1 LGRRGPLEK
10 EATAVFFRGNAK
22 CSNIVRATFVVFG
35 ILLFAAVAV
44 SFHAR
49 PTAAATCGSLQ
60 AKVDAAPSGGT
71 VDLPDGC
78 VYRQQVTITKP
89 LTLQGGAGVEIRGSD
104 AWAGWTLSGGY
115 WKSDRILPSFPQTD
129 SPVEC
134 MPNTS
139 RCKWPEQVYFG
150 GKASADNVTIQGFT
164 MKHAANQAQSG
175 AIMNRPS
182 RFEDGGSNWTVQNS
196 RLSDSHGAILSF
208 KNATGYKVLNNDI
221 FQAGQLG
228 IHSTADGGLVRGNK
242 VHHNNTED
250 FSYRW
255 EAGGMK
261 FIHANDTVVDSNEVY
276 NNKGN
281 AIHFDID
288 CYDNTVSNNRVH
300 HNARKGIQYELS
312 FGGKI
317 FSNVLWENGWAT
329 PSSNDGAGITLHNS
343 STTEVYNNTLAW
355 HPDGIAVFAVDR
367 AEGTKYDR
375 VHDVYVHDNTVLG
388 KNDASEAKNHV
399 ALAWLAWQFNLL
411 YDPANNNRGANNRY
425 WYASP
430 EGTLPRFVWKQT
442 NYSRLSAFNLTSGE
456 ESGRYL
462 TQSEKDALVASKG
475 IPANPLPR

>member
-1 LGRRGPLEK
+1 
-10 EATAVFFRGNAK
+10 
-22 CSNIVRATFVVFG
+22 
-35 ILLFAAVAV
+35 
-44 SFHAR
+44 
-49 PTAAATCGSLQ
+49 
-60 AKVDAAPSGGT
+60 
-71 VDLPDGC
+71 
-78 VYRQQVTITKP
+78 
-89 LTLQGGAGVEIRGSD
+89 
-104 AWAGWTLSGGY
+104 
-115 WKSDRILPSFPQTD
+115 
-129 SPVEC
+129 

-139 RCKWPEQVYFG
+139 RCKWPEQVYIG
-150 GKASADNVTIQGFT
+150 GKALSQVAANPGAGQFAVDSGRRVVLKDDPRGRFVEVSVRRHWMLGTASADNVTIQGFT

-196 RLSDSHGAILSF
+196 RLSDAHGAILSF
-208 KNATGYKVLNNDI
+208 KNATGYRILNNDI
-221 FQAGQLG
+221 FRAGQLG
-228 IHSTADGGLVRGNK
+228 IHSTADGGVVRGNK

-255 EAGGMK
+255 EAGGTK
-261 FIHANDTVVDSNEVY
+261 FISANDTVVDSNEVY

-288 CYDNTVSNNRVH
+288 CYNNTISNNRVH

-329 PSSNDGAGITLHNS
+329 PSGNDGAGITLHNS

-355 HPDGIAVFAVDR
+355 HPDGMAVFAVDR

-375 VHDVYVHDNTVLG
+375 VHDVYVHDNAVLG
-388 KNDASEAKNHV
+388 KNDASEAKNHI

-411 YDPANNNRGANNRY
+411 YDPANNNRGANNTY

-430 EGTLPRFVWKQT
+430 EGTLPRFMWKQT
-442 NYSRLSAFNLTSGE
+442 NYSRLSAFNLTPGE